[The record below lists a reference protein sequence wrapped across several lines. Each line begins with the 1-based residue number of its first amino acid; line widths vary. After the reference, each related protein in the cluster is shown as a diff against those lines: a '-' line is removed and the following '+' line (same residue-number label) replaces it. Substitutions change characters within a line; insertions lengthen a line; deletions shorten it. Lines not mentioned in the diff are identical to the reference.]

1 MHNYRGFKVCL
12 NGTEILFNL
21 KRARDLFKERQEGV
35 KWNYF
40 AICQQSS
47 PHHTPTHS
55 FVGVTVSVGEV
66 FSCEGE
72 EICEYGY

>member
-1 MHNYRGFKVCL
+1 MCV

-66 FSCEGE
+66 FFPVKGKISVNMGIES
-72 EICEYGY
+72 